1 MSASTYNEIRRIIFS
16 TANNPKR
23 GFALANEW
31 LEKTYKNKLGSRGY
45 AGLKAELYFYEKHRH
60 EFKLTVAGDMGEHAD
75 FSGMYGTDATRF
87 DVTTNLDFK
96 KFHNYE
102 PHMGDGLYYK
112 IALLDKNNFEIIDIL
127 NLAFPRC
134 QWCEG
139 YLIPCITLLDQN
151 YNRHG
156 ESQGTNDQLLMNI
169 CSECNEIYEENR
181 YTHGG
186 LSSPQEYFD
195 NFDVDFESE
204 VDYRAKSTEEY
215 CIDNYKYFRRE
226 FNDNLM
232 AIAQHNYIT
241 TGRKGEGYWAIDFM
255 FKNKAISNYL
265 PEDIEC
271 SHEI

>member
-112 IALLDKNNFEIIDIL
+112 IALLDKNNFEIILNYKKNIFIDDFLKNINEEQIFHLINHCSINKLTIL
-127 NLAFPRC
+127 FTSNKEMFEHNFFLQDLLSRIKTFHTLRIDLPDDDLIINLM
-134 QWCEG
+134 
-139 YLIPCITLLDQN
+139 IKLLHDKQ
-151 YNRHG
+151 
-156 ESQGTNDQLLMNI
+156 I
-169 CSECNEIYEENR
+169 IIKNEEIFHYILKRIERSYEEIFLLIEKIDK
-181 YTHGG
+181 
-186 LSSPQEYFD
+186 LSLE
-195 NFDVDFESE
+195 
-204 VDYRAKSTEEY
+204 K
-215 CIDNYKYFRRE
+215 KRE
-226 FNDNLM
+226 LT
-232 AIAQHNYIT
+232 IPLI
-241 TGRKGEGYWAIDFM
+241 K
-255 FKNKAISNYL
+255 KL
-265 PEDIEC
+265 L
-271 SHEI
+271 